1 MNESHQAKMKIFNVG
16 GGLNLSGWKLR
27 LNMQDVVNK
36 YNYEGNDYP
45 NQLNHGDRTKNWFGL
60 RNRCSYGLS
69 KLSSTGSCGQLTAQ
83 EALLGAI
90 LVLKRQK
97 VMMLV
102 EPIF

>member
-1 MNESHQAKMKIFNVG
+1 
-16 GGLNLSGWKLR
+16 
-27 LNMQDVVNK
+27 MQDVENK

-83 EALLGAI
+83 EALLGM
-90 LVLKRQK
+90 Q
-97 VMMLV
+97 
-102 EPIF
+102 F